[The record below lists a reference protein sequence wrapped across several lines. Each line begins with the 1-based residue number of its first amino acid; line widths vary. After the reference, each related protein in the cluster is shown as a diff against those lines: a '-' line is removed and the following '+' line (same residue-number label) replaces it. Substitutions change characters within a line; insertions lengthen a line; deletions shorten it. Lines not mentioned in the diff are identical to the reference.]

1 MKKLKEYT
9 YRKLVEMAESL
20 LSGMVEPIPLV
31 TDGKFPCAF
40 CGYADI
46 CGNSDGSII
55 SRTPDEEELEKVEE
69 ILSDRLEKE

>member
-1 MKKLKEYT
+1 MT
-9 YRKLVEMAESL
+9 ESQ
-20 LSGMVEPIPLV
+20 LSGNAEPVPLMS
-31 TDGKFPCAF
+31 GKSSPCDF

-69 ILSDRLEKE
+69 ILSDKLEKE